1 MKKENHLDVQ
11 INTRIVLDHLTWG
24 WMCPICECIYS
35 PYVQKCPENHK
46 ISKTWVKEDKAK

>member
-24 WMCPICECIYS
+24 WMCPICEAVYA
-35 PYVQKCPENHK
+35 PYMKKCPEDHK
-46 ISKTWVKEDKAK
+46 ISKDWIKDKAK